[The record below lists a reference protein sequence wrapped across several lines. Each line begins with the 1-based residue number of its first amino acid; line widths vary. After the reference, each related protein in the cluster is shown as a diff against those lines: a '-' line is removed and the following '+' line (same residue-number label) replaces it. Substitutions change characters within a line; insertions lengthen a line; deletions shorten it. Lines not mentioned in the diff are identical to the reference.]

1 MPLCPSISIFQ
12 TEYGSDHFRKKDF
25 DPDPQRCS
33 GYNPFAESDGML
45 LVCRYWAKTFSENFS
60 KTTPSQ
66 NMTGTVTVMV
76 FVPQNLPQ
84 ICSASALSIPQTYTD
99 ADAVQIF
106 GKFWDPQV

>member
-1 MPLCPSISIFQ
+1 
-12 TEYGSDHFRKKDF
+12 
-25 DPDPQRCS
+25 
-33 GYNPFAESDGML
+33 
-45 LVCRYWAKTFSENFS
+45 
-60 KTTPSQ
+60 
-66 NMTGTVTVMV
+66 MTGTVTVMV